1 MSLGVDAKNRVLI
14 VDTDPKLRKT
24 FPDLL
29 KARGYPVVTAATG
42 KEALDRVKEETPAV
56 VVIDVKLEDI
66 SGLEVIKEIKG
77 SRSEVEC
84 VVLTGYDSQKLA
96 IEAVNSGAYGYIR
109 EPYDMEQLLVIIRRA
124 IEKREMEEALRESEQ
139 RTKTML
145 ASIADHVSMVDKDLN
160 IIWAND
166 AAKRIFGDD
175 IAGKRCYATY
185 HGRDKPCEHCI
196 TLKAFQD
203 GKVHEHDM
211 QVVDKDGKI
220 IVLHC
225 TASVAL
231 SDNHGKPSAVIEIL
245 RDITEQKKAEEQLER
260 SFIDLAETV
269 SCAMDSR
276 DPYTAG
282 HQRRVAYLAS
292 LVGEKMGLDNDRLQG
307 LYIGG
312 LLHDIGK
319 ISTPEGILTKPGKLT
334 KEEWSLIRA
343 HAQQGYDILKDA
355 DLPWPV
361 AEMALHHH
369 ERLDGSGY
377 PDGISG
383 DELSLEVR
391 ILAVCDVVDAMSS
404 YRPYRPARS
413 VAEILEEIRGGRGTR
428 YDAGVVDIM
437 LEMIEDGKLELKE
450 N

>member
-1 MSLGVDAKNRVLI
+1 MDAKNRVLV
-14 VDTDPKLRKT
+14 VDSDPKMRKT

-29 KARGYPVVTAATG
+29 KARGYAVVTAATV

-56 VVIDVKLEDI
+56 VVVDLRLEDI

-84 VVLTGYDSQKLA
+84 VVLTGYDSQKSGT
-96 IEAVNSGAYGYIR
+96 EAVNSGAYGYIR

-139 RTKTML
+139 RTKAML
-145 ASIADHVSMVDKDLN
+145 GSIADHVSMMDKDLN

-166 AAKRIFGDD
+166 VAKRIFGDD
-175 IAGKRCYATY
+175 LVGKKCYATY
-185 HGRDKPCEHCI
+185 RGRDKPCEHCI
-196 TLKAFQD
+196 TLKAFQG
-203 GKVHEHDM
+203 GKVHEQDM
-211 QVVDKDGKI
+211 QVVDKDGKM
-220 IVLHC
+220 IVFHA
-225 TASVAL
+225 TANVAL
-231 SDNHGKPSAVIEIL
+231 RDKHGKPSAVIEIL

-269 SCAMDSR
+269 SCAMGSR
-276 DPYTAG
+276 DPYTVG

-319 ISTPEGILTKPGKLT
+319 ISTPESILTKPSKLT
-334 KEEWSLIRA
+334 EEEWSLIRA
-343 HAQQGYDILKDA
+343 HAKQGYDILKDA

-383 DELSLEVR
+383 DELGLEVR
-391 ILAVCDVVDAMSS
+391 ILAVCDVVEAMSS

-413 VAEILEEIRGGRGTR
+413 VAEILEETRGGRGTK
-428 YDAGVVDIM
+428 YDADVVDIV
-437 LEMIEDGKLELKE
+437 LEMIEDGKLDLSEDSK
-450 N
+450 

>member
-1 MSLGVDAKNRVLI
+1 VSLGVDAKDKVLI
-14 VDTDPKLRKT
+14 VDADPKLRET
-24 FPDLL
+24 LPDLL
-29 KARGYPVVTAATG
+29 KARGYAVVTAATG
-42 KEALDRVKEETPAV
+42 EEALDRVKEETPAV
-56 VVIDVKLEDI
+56 VVVDLKLEDI

-84 VVLTGYDSQKLA
+84 VVLTGYDSQRSA
-96 IEAVNSGAYGYIR
+96 IEAVNSGAYGYVR
-109 EPYDMEQLLVIIRRA
+109 EPYDMAQLLVIIRRA
-124 IEKREMEEALRESEQ
+124 MEKREMEEALRESEQ
-139 RTKTML
+139 RIKDVL
-145 ASIADHVSMVDKDLN
+145 ASIADHVSMMDKDLN

-166 AAKRIFGDD
+166 AARRIFGDD
-175 IAGKRCYATY
+175 IVGERCYATY
-185 HGRDKPCEHCI
+185 YGRDKPCEHCI

-211 QVVDKDGKI
+211 QVVDENGKI
-220 IVLHC
+220 TVFHC
-225 TASVAL
+225 TTSVAL
-231 SDNHGKPSAVIEIL
+231 WDKHGEPSAVIEIL

-269 SCAMDSR
+269 SSAVGSR

-292 LVGEKMGLDNDRLQG
+292 LVGEKMGLDNGRLQG

-319 ISTPEGILTKPGKLT
+319 ISTPESILSKPGNLT
-334 KEEWSLIRA
+334 REEWSLIRA
-343 HAQQGYDILKDA
+343 HAQRGYDILKDA

-377 PDGISG
+377 PDGLSG
-383 DELSLEVR
+383 DELSLECR
-391 ILAVCDVVDAMSS
+391 ILAVCDVVEAMSS
-404 YRPYRPARS
+404 FRPYRPARS
-413 VAEILEEIRGGRGTR
+413 KAETLKEIRGGRGTK
-428 YDAGVVDIM
+428 YDAAVVDIM
-437 LEMIEDGKLELKE
+437 LEMIEDGKLEPKE